1 MDNIIKTIKSDDMIK
16 ILLILVAV
24 FFLITFFMNKNKKE
38 RLDNVVPPKLP
49 AVLQQA
55 VNEPAKMAF
64 APANVPSAT
73 LQQNQIDNVVA
84 GSKKLTAEDLL
95 PKYDDANAFAKENPV
110 SKLLKEQN
118 FLVSGYHAGI
128 NTVMQS
134 NKIPYLD
141 IRVLPPIPKESVG
154 PWNQSSFEQ
163 SPASLRRGLEIL

>member
-1 MDNIIKTIKSDDMIK
+1 MDNIIKKIKSDDVIK
-16 ILLILVAV
+16 ILLILVV
-24 FFLITFFMNKNKKE
+24 VYFLITFFIKYNKTEK
-38 RLDNVVPPKLP
+38 LDNIEAAAPLP
-49 AVLQQA
+49 LEKPANEPNTMAFTPANIPSADAQQA
-55 VNEPAKMAF
+55 
-64 APANVPSAT
+64 
-73 LQQNQIDNVVA
+73 QIDNVVA

-141 IRVLPPIPKESVG
+141 LRVLPPIPKESVG